1 MNEAFSTATS
11 ILSFCCIFPQGHYLI
26 LSEMCSPAF
35 MVSMPPIFA
44 QPTLIMLNGS
54 GRKGLVSKGN
64 SMSKF
69 LPLSQLWEH
78 TIRTWASKVLS
89 TTGNYRT
96 CGIQAGLLSP
106 RKALLVISFHP
117 HPLWFITVSF
127 DLLSLVIKS
136 IKLPLYSTGQQI
148 NAKIY
153 WRFPLGN
160 GLTDLSGTKYHEGMR
175 VLISFSCVR
184 RNNKGTKS

>member
-1 MNEAFSTATS
+1 MNEGFSRAAS

-35 MVSMPPIFA
+35 IVSMPPIFA

-64 SMSKF
+64 SVSKF

-89 TTGNYRT
+89 TTGNYRN
-96 CGIQAGLLSP
+96 CGIQASLLSP
-106 RKALLVISFHP
+106 PKAFLVISFSP
-117 HPLWFITVSF
+117 SPPLIYYCIFWPTF
-127 DLLSLVIKS
+127 SLHK
-136 IKLPLYSTGQQI
+136 K
-148 NAKIY
+148 
-153 WRFPLGN
+153 
-160 GLTDLSGTKYHEGMR
+160 H
-175 VLISFSCVR
+175 
-184 RNNKGTKS
+184 